1 MSIKKQIQE
10 KFWQND
16 FVLGLQP
23 EERYFYMYLI
33 TNTMTS
39 YCGIYKF
46 NIKLAEL
53 ETGLSPEVIERH
65 LKTFETYG
73 KLILSKTT
81 KEIMIVNWFKHNFK
95 ANKKTIG
102 AINRELKDVKDKEFL
117 KLLHEIC
124 IQRQYPVGELFAGI
138 MTTDKIKADPI
149 REEAKLDVQATSTV
163 TPVQVKEPQ
172 EIVQAVPVE
181 SKETED
187 MIFTGFADTPTKPKS
202 KGRKRKRKEEVIEE
216 NVAELVDGTYFDDED
231 EPFIGIPIATWY
243 FTDSGG
249 DTQLEGGEP

>member
-1 MSIKKQIQE
+1 MSQQKQIQE
-10 KFWQND
+10 KFWQNE

-33 TNTMTS
+33 TNTMTNL
-39 YCGIYKF
+39 CGIYKF
-46 NIKLAEL
+46 SIKLAEL
-53 ETGLSPEVIERH
+53 ETGLAPEVIETH
-65 LKTFETYG
+65 LKTFESYG
-73 KLILSKTT
+73 KLIISKTT

-102 AINRELKDVKDKEFL
+102 AINKELKDVKDKEFL
-117 KLLHEIC
+117 KLLYEIC
-124 IQRQYPVGELFAGI
+124 IHRQYPVEELFNGI
-138 MTTDKIKADPI
+138 MTADKIKTEPI
-149 REEAKLDVQATSTV
+149 REEAKLDVQATSAV

-172 EIVQAVPVE
+172 ETVQAVPVE

-216 NVAELVDGTYFDDED
+216 NAAELVDGTYFDDDD

-249 DTQLEGGEP
+249 DKELTAGSP